1 MRIDAYN
8 QISNYYNMNTKKV
21 APKSTVKTGTTDQ
34 VSFSSL
40 GKDMQTAKAALSN
53 TPDVRED
60 KVAEFKAKIASGNYN
75 VSGESFADKI
85 LAAYSAR

>member
-21 APKSTVKTGTTDQ
+21 ASKSASRTGTVDQ
-34 VSFSSL
+34 VSFSSA
-40 GKDMQTAKAALSN
+40 GKDMQTAKAVLAN
-53 TPDVRED
+53 TADIRAD
-60 KVAEFKAKIASGNYN
+60 KVAELKAKIASGNYN

>member
-8 QISNYYNMNTKKV
+8 QISNYYNVTSKKV
-21 APKSTVKTGTTDQ
+21 QSKAVSKKGTTDH

-40 GKDMQTAKAALSN
+40 GRDMQTAKAVLAD

-60 KVAEFKAKIASGNYN
+60 KVAEMKAKLASGTYQI
-75 VSGESFADKI
+75 SGESFADKI
-85 LAAYSAR
+85 MAAYAAR